1 MCSVGRARSGY
12 PTLRAF
18 HLSTFLSPTDRKP
31 VPSMLDRVQGSL
43 DMMILKTLMN
53 GTMHGWG
60 IAHHIR
66 LRSRDALEVRQGAL
80 YPALHRLADAGLV
93 RGEWGT
99 SDNNRR
105 ARFYAITA
113 AGRKHLAAEMADWK
127 SFVEVVS
134 LVMELA

>member
-1 MCSVGRARSGY
+1 MA
-12 PTLRAF
+12 
-18 HLSTFLSPTDRKP
+18 
-31 VPSMLDRVQGSL
+31 SMLDRVQGSL

-66 LRSRDALEVRQGAL
+66 LRSREALEVRQGAL
-80 YPALHRLADAGLV
+80 YPALHRLEDGGLV
-93 RGEWGT
+93 RSEWGT

-113 AGRKHLAAEMADWK
+113 AGRKHLATETADWK

>member
-1 MCSVGRARSGY
+1 MA
-12 PTLRAF
+12 
-18 HLSTFLSPTDRKP
+18 
-31 VPSMLDRVQGSL
+31 SMLDRVQGSL

-66 LRSRDALEVRQGAL
+66 LRSREALEVRQGAL
-80 YPALHRLADAGLV
+80 YPALHRLEDGGLV

-113 AGRKHLAAEMADWK
+113 AGRKHLTAETADWQA
-127 SFVEVVS
+127 FVEVVS

>member
-1 MCSVGRARSGY
+1 
-12 PTLRAF
+12 
-18 HLSTFLSPTDRKP
+18 
-31 VPSMLDRVQGSL
+31 MLDRVQGSL
-43 DMMILKTLMN
+43 DMMILQTLMN

-80 YPALHRLADAGLV
+80 YPALHRLEDAGLV
-93 RGEWGT
+93 RGDWGT

-113 AGRKHLAAEMADWK
+113 AGRRRLAAETADWK

>member
-1 MCSVGRARSGY
+1 M
-12 PTLRAF
+12 
-18 HLSTFLSPTDRKP
+18 
-31 VPSMLDRVQGSL
+31 PSMLDRVQGSL

-66 LRSRDALEVRQGAL
+66 TRSRDTLEVRQGAL
-80 YPALHRLADAGLV
+80 YPALHRLEDGGLV
-93 RGEWGT
+93 RSEWGT

-113 AGRKHLAAEMADWK
+113 AGRRHLAAETADWQ

>member
-1 MCSVGRARSGY
+1 MA
-12 PTLRAF
+12 
-18 HLSTFLSPTDRKP
+18 
-31 VPSMLDRVQGSL
+31 SMLERVQGSL

-66 LRSRDALEVRQGAL
+66 LRSREALEVKQGAL
-80 YPALHRLADAGLV
+80 YPALHRLEDAGLI
-93 RGEWGT
+93 RGDWGV

-105 ARFYAITA
+105 ARFYAVTA
-113 AGRKHLAAEMADWK
+113 AGRKHLAAETADWK
-127 SFVEVVS
+127 SFVQVVS